1 MKLHE
6 YVYVHMCTQ
15 RVWEKPNLYKILI
28 EPDRYF
34 KRIMSVLLIAGY
46 NSELKIVILGHLNFE
61 VCD

>member
-46 NSELKIVILGHLNFE
+46 NSELKIVILGH
-61 VCD
+61 